1 MKICTPRFSLK
12 DFDESDREAFVQYQ
26 LDPRYQ
32 RLYASSDQSEQKAK
46 DLFDLFLTWQSE
58 NPRNNFQLGIF
69 EQISGRLCGSAG
81 LRKKERAK
89 DGTFV
94 LGVELHP
101 QDWGR
106 YRVAIEVID
115 ALLDYGF
122 HVLGVNTIVG
132 TTASGN
138 TRVARLARWFGA
150 EVIAERSRGPDWMIA
165 KGWHEL
171 DWGLSRNN
179 WNQAKQ
185 KTPYFRFSNARS
197 QFASHEAH
205 RDRGRG
211 RAGR

>member
-1 MKICTPRFSLK
+1 MAIRKSTK
-12 DFDESDREAFVQYQ
+12 Q
-26 LDPRYQ
+26 L
-32 RLYASSDQSEQKAK
+32 SI
-46 DLFDLFLTWQSE
+46 
-58 NPRNNFQLGIF
+58 RNF

-89 DGTFV
+89 DTFV

-122 HVLGVNTIVG
+122 RVLGVNTIVG

-150 EVIAERSRGPDWMIA
+150 EVIAEGSRRPDWMIA
-165 KGWHEL
+165 KGWHEIE
-171 DWGLSRNN
+171 WGLSRNN
-179 WNQAKQ
+179 WNEAKQ
-185 KTPYFRFSNARS
+185 KTPYFRSSNVRS
-197 QFASHEAH
+197 QFASYEAY